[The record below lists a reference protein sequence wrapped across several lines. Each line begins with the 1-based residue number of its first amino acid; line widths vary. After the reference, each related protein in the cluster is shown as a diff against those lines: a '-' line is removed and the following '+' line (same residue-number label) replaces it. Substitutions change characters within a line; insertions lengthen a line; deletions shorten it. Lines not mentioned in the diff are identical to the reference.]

1 MEILGKL
8 LDGIWFVPF
17 VAGIMF
23 LTNLV
28 NARGYFV
35 PFYSFLERKIKSKR
49 LLIALISAVSGILPV
64 PGRVIISAGALDTL
78 APDDERRKKY
88 GIINYLSTHH
98 YYLWSPLEAT
108 VLIPLS
114 VLGISYLYFLSLIA
128 PLLVTI
134 IGITLYYIF
143 YVIKEEDIVIK
154 KIERKDQKV
163 IKNIK
168 WDVVLLVALVIIAGN
183 AIKMYSNTIVD
194 FFMSFNSSLFFASLV
209 AFVTSFILGSSS
221 KFAGITALLVTVF
234 GINYLPLFFALGYS
248 GYLISPTHKCLVITK
263 TYFNLSMEL
272 YRILLVIVSVLVIVG
287 YVFSLT
293 N

>member
-1 MEILGKL
+1 MMEVLAKL
-8 LDGIWFVPF
+8 LEGIWFVPF
-17 VAGIMF
+17 VAAVMV

-35 PFYSFLERKIKSKR
+35 PFYNFLEKRIKSKR

-78 APDDERRKKY
+78 APNDERRKNY

-114 VLGISYLYFLSLIA
+114 VLGISYFYFLSLIA
-128 PLLVTI
+128 PLLITI

-143 YVIKEEDIVIK
+143 YVLKEEDIVINK
-154 KIERKDQKV
+154 VERKKQNV
-163 IKNIK
+163 VKNIK
-168 WDVVLLVALVIIAGN
+168 WDVVVLVALVIIVGN
-183 AIKMYSNTIVD
+183 GIKMYSDAIVN
-194 FFMSFNSSLFFASLV
+194 FFMSFNSSIFFASV
-209 AFVTSFILGSSS
+209 IAFVTSFILGSSS
-221 KFAGITALLVTVF
+221 KFAGITTLLVTIF
-234 GINYLPLFFALGYS
+234 GVNYLPLFFSLGYS

-263 TYFNLSMEL
+263 SYFNLDMGL
-272 YRILLVIVSVLVIVG
+272 YKILLLIGTALVTVG
-287 YVFSLT
+287 YLLV
-293 N
+293 

>member
-1 MEILGKL
+1 MEVLSKL
-8 LDGIWFVPF
+8 LEGIWFVPF
-17 VAGIMF
+17 VAAIMV

-35 PFYSFLERKIKSKR
+35 PFYNFLEKRIKSKR

-78 APDDERRKKY
+78 APNDERRKNY

-114 VLGISYLYFLSLIA
+114 VLGISYFYFLSLIA
-128 PLLVTI
+128 PLLITI

-143 YVIKEEDIVIK
+143 YVLKEEDIVINK
-154 KIERKDQKV
+154 VERKKQNAV
-163 IKNIK
+163 KNIK
-168 WDVVLLVALVIIAGN
+168 WDVVILVAVVIIVGN
-183 AIKMYSNTIVD
+183 GIKMYSDTIVN
-194 FFMSFNSSLFFASLV
+194 FFMSFDSSIFFAGLT
-209 AFVTSFILGSSS
+209 AFATSFILGSSG
-221 KFAGITALLVTVF
+221 KFAGITTLLVTIF
-234 GINYLPLFFALGYS
+234 GINYLPLFFSLGYS

-263 TYFNLSMEL
+263 RYFNLDMRL
-272 YRILLVIVSVLVIVG
+272 YSILLLIGITLIIIGYLLV
-287 YVFSLT
+287 
-293 N
+293 

>member
-1 MEILGKL
+1 MEVLSKL
-8 LDGIWFVPF
+8 LEGIWFVPF
-17 VAGIMF
+17 VAAVMV

-35 PFYSFLERKIKSKR
+35 PFYNFLEKRIKSKR

-78 APDDERRKKY
+78 APNDERRKNY

-114 VLGISYLYFLSLIA
+114 VLGISYFYFLSLIA
-128 PLLVTI
+128 PLLITI

-143 YVIKEEDIVIK
+143 YVLKEEDIVINK
-154 KIERKDQKV
+154 VERKKQNV
-163 IKNIK
+163 VKNIK
-168 WDVVLLVALVIIAGN
+168 WDVVILVALVIIVGN
-183 AIKMYSNTIVD
+183 GIKMYSDAIVN
-194 FFMSFNSSLFFASLV
+194 FFMSFNSSIFFASV
-209 AFVTSFILGSSS
+209 IAFVTSFILGSSG
-221 KFAGITALLVTVF
+221 KFAGITTLLVTIF
-234 GINYLPLFFALGYS
+234 GINYLPLFFSLGYS

-263 TYFNLSMEL
+263 SYFNLDMGL
-272 YRILLVIVSVLVIVG
+272 YKILLLIGTALVTVG
-287 YVFSLT
+287 YLLV
-293 N
+293 

>member
-1 MEILGKL
+1 MEVLAKL

-17 VAGIMF
+17 VAAVMV

-35 PFYSFLERKIKSKR
+35 PFYNFLEKRIKSRR

-78 APDDERRKKY
+78 APNDERRKNY

-114 VLGISYLYFLSLIA
+114 VLGISYFYFLSLIA
-128 PLLVTI
+128 PLLITI

-143 YVIKEEDIVIK
+143 YVLKEEDIVISKVDRK
-154 KIERKDQKV
+154 KQNV
-163 IKNIK
+163 VKNIK
-168 WDVVLLVALVIIAGN
+168 WDVVVLVALVIIVGN
-183 AIKMYSNTIVD
+183 GIKMYSDAIVN
-194 FFMSFNSSLFFASLV
+194 FFMLFNSSIFFASV
-209 AFVTSFILGSSS
+209 IAFVTSFILGSSS
-221 KFAGITALLVTVF
+221 KFAGITTLLVTIF
-234 GINYLPLFFALGYS
+234 GINYLPLFFSLGYS

-263 TYFNLSMEL
+263 SYFNLDMGL
-272 YRILLVIVSVLVIVG
+272 YKILLLIGTALVTVG
-287 YVFSLT
+287 YLLV
-293 N
+293 

>member
-1 MEILGKL
+1 MEVLVKL

-17 VAGIMF
+17 VAAVMV

-35 PFYSFLERKIKSKR
+35 PFYNFLEKRIKSRR

-78 APDDERRKKY
+78 APNDERRKNY

-114 VLGISYLYFLSLIA
+114 VLGISYFYFLSLIA
-128 PLLVTI
+128 PLLITI

-143 YVIKEEDIVIK
+143 YVLKEEDIVINK
-154 KIERKDQKV
+154 VERKKQNV
-163 IKNIK
+163 VKNIK
-168 WDVVLLVALVIIAGN
+168 WDVIVLVALVIIVGN
-183 AIKMYSNTIVD
+183 GIKMYSDAIVN
-194 FFMSFNSSLFFASLV
+194 FFMSFNSSIFFASV
-209 AFVTSFILGSSS
+209 IAFVTSFILGSSS
-221 KFAGITALLVTVF
+221 KFAGITTLLVTIF
-234 GINYLPLFFALGYS
+234 GINYLPLFFSLGYS

-263 TYFNLSMEL
+263 SYFNLDMGL
-272 YRILLVIVSVLVIVG
+272 YKILLLIGTALVTVG
-287 YVFSLT
+287 YLLV
-293 N
+293 

>member
-1 MEILGKL
+1 MEVLAKL
-8 LDGIWFVPF
+8 LEGIWFVPF
-17 VAGIMF
+17 VAAVMV

-35 PFYSFLERKIKSKR
+35 PFYNFLEKRIKSKR

-78 APDDERRKKY
+78 APNDERRKNY

-114 VLGISYLYFLSLIA
+114 VLGISYFYFLSLIA
-128 PLLVTI
+128 PLLITI

-143 YVIKEEDIVIK
+143 YVLKEEDIVINK
-154 KIERKDQKV
+154 VERKKQNV
-163 IKNIK
+163 VKNIK
-168 WDVVLLVALVIIAGN
+168 WDVVVLVALVIIVGN
-183 AIKMYSNTIVD
+183 GIKMYSDAIVN
-194 FFMSFNSSLFFASLV
+194 FFMSFNSSIFFASV
-209 AFVTSFILGSSS
+209 IAFVTSFILGSSS
-221 KFAGITALLVTVF
+221 KFAGITTLLVTIF
-234 GINYLPLFFALGYS
+234 GINYLPLFFSLGYS

-263 TYFNLSMEL
+263 SYFNLDMGL
-272 YRILLVIVSVLVIVG
+272 YKILLLIGTALVTVG
-287 YVFSLT
+287 YLLV
-293 N
+293 

>member
-1 MEILGKL
+1 MEVLAKL

-17 VAGIMF
+17 VAAVMV

-35 PFYSFLERKIKSKR
+35 PFYNFLEKRIKSKR

-78 APDDERRKKY
+78 APNDERRKNY

-114 VLGISYLYFLSLIA
+114 VLGISYFYFLSLIA
-128 PLLVTI
+128 PLLITI

-143 YVIKEEDIVIK
+143 YVLKEEDIVISKVDRK
-154 KIERKDQKV
+154 KQNV
-163 IKNIK
+163 VKNIK
-168 WDVVLLVALVIIAGN
+168 WDVVVLVALVIIVGN
-183 AIKMYSNTIVD
+183 GIKMYSDAIVN
-194 FFMSFNSSLFFASLV
+194 FFMLFNSSIFFASV
-209 AFVTSFILGSSS
+209 IAFVTSFILGSSS
-221 KFAGITALLVTVF
+221 KFAGITTLLVTIF
-234 GINYLPLFFALGYS
+234 GINYLPLFFSLGYS

-263 TYFNLSMEL
+263 SYFNLDMGL
-272 YRILLVIVSVLVIVG
+272 YKILLLIGTALVTVG
-287 YVFSLT
+287 YLLV
-293 N
+293 

>member
-1 MEILGKL
+1 MQTLIKL

-17 VAGIMF
+17 VAAVMV

-28 NARGYFV
+28 NAKGYFI

-49 LLIALISAVSGILPV
+49 LLVALISAISGVLPI

-78 APDDERRKKY
+78 APNDKRRKNF
-88 GIINYLSTHH
+88 GVINYLSTHH

-114 VLGISYLYFLSLIA
+114 VLGISYFYFLSLIA
-128 PLLVTI
+128 PLLITV

-143 YVIKEEDIVIK
+143 YVIKEEDVVINK
-154 KIERKDQKV
+154 MEFKNQNI
-163 IKNIK
+163 IKGIK
-168 WDVVLLVALVIIAGN
+168 WDVVWLVALVIITGN
-183 AIKMYSNTIVD
+183 AIKMHSEVIID
-194 FFMSFNSSLFFASLV
+194 FFMSFNSSVFFAGVV

-221 KFAGITALLVTVF
+221 KFAGITSLLTTVF

-248 GYLISPTHKCLVITK
+248 GYLISPMHKCLVITK
-263 TYFNLSMEL
+263 TYFNLYREL
-272 YRILLVIVSVLVIVG
+272 YKILLPIIVALVIVG
-287 YVFSLT
+287 YLLV
-293 N
+293 